1 MIFRLSQKLAKKVKA
16 GTLASPPPDENPY
29 ADWSANLF
37 TADRTQ
43 YIILTNTQSL
53 FSVVMYGKGVTGDCQ
68 FIDRALEN
76 IREFMD
82 DDGQSFVYQRFIAPA
97 TGSVRFSKALNRSV
111 TGSMNDMIVHAKHW
125 LTGGELS
132 PFEVGFKLNEIPMSA
147 LKGPKSERYGIPRE
161 VFKLLADNGESSC
174 EPSEPQQ
181 SPSEAS
187 PKRSKASGATINVPF
202 SSAQR
207 KAIAEILPEI
217 ADRLEVNE
225 NKARTISFTSNELKT
240 IRQRAKDAIRTAE
253 NGMKRNSFRHIVERT
268 TTAIEESHGIG
279 AIPKSERLYQFK
291 ITLLGL
297 EPSIW
302 RRIQVKDGTLDKLHE
317 HIQTSMGWTNSHLH
331 QFEIDGERYGD
342 PQLLYNGWMD
352 ESLPIDST
360 NTRISEIIPKDGER
374 FSFKYEYDFGDGWQH
389 EVLFEG
395 CLHAGKG
402 ERYPLCIEGERACPP
417 EDVGGVWGYAD
428 FLDALADPSHEQHD
442 DFIEWAGPFDP
453 EEFDVGKATKAMRR
467 GLPDW
472 RQYE

>member
-1 MIFRLSQKLAKKVKA
+1 MIFRLSQKLAKKTKA
-16 GTLASPPPDENPY
+16 GTLPSLPPDENPY

-53 FSVVMYGKGVTGDCQ
+53 YSVVMCGKGITDDCL

-82 DDGQSFVYQRFIAPA
+82 DDGQSFVYQRFIVPA
-97 TGSVRFSKALNRSV
+97 SSSVKFGKALNRSV

-125 LTGGELS
+125 LTEGELS
-132 PFEVGFKLNEIPMSA
+132 PFEVGIKLNQIPMSV
-147 LKGPKSERYGIPRE
+147 LRGPKSERYGIPRE
-161 VFKLLADNGESSC
+161 VFKLLSDRGEIAH
-174 EPSEPQQ
+174 ELSETQQ
-181 SPSEAS
+181 SPPETPPTKSDV
-187 PKRSKASGATINVPF
+187 SGPTINVPF

-207 KAIAEILPEI
+207 KAIAEIIPEI
-217 ADRLEVNE
+217 VNRLKLDE
-225 NKARTISFTSNELKT
+225 NKARTIAFTTDELKT
-240 IRQRAKDAIRTAE
+240 IRQRVQDAILTAE
-253 NGMKRNSFRHIVERT
+253 NGIKRNSYRHIVEGT
-268 TTAIEESHGIG
+268 TKAIEESQGIG
-279 AIPKSERLYQFK
+279 SIPKSERLYQFK
-291 ITLLGL
+291 ITLL
-297 EPSIW
+297 ESQPPIW

-352 ESLPIDST
+352 ESLPFDST
-360 NTRISEIIPKDGER
+360 NTRISEIIPRDGKR
-374 FSFKYEYDFGDGWQH
+374 FSFRYEYDFGDGWQH
-389 EVLFEG
+389 EILFEG
-395 CLHAGKG
+395 CLRAGKG
-402 ERYPLCIEGERACPP
+402 ERYPLCVEGERACPP

-428 FLDALADPSHEQHD
+428 FLQALGDPNHEQHED
-442 DFIEWAGPFDP
+442 YMEWSGPFDS
-453 EEFDVGKATKAMRR
+453 EKFDAGKATKAMRR

>member
-1 MIFRLSQKLAKKVKA
+1 MIFRLSQKLAKKTKA
-16 GTLASPPPDENPY
+16 GTLPSLPPDEDPY

-43 YIILTNTQSL
+43 YIILTNTLSL
-53 FSVVMYGKGVTGDCQ
+53 YSVVIYGKGITDDCQ

-82 DDGQSFVYQRFIAPA
+82 DDGQSFAYQRFIVPA
-97 TGSVRFSKALNRSV
+97 SSSVKFAKALNRSV
-111 TGSMNDMIVHAKHW
+111 TGSINDMIVHAKHW
-125 LTGGELS
+125 LTEGELS
-132 PFEVGFKLNEIPMSA
+132 PFEVGIKLNQIPMSA

-161 VFKLLADNGESSC
+161 VFKLLADSG
-174 EPSEPQQ
+174 EPSPVPAEPQQ
-181 SPSEAS
+181 G
-187 PKRSKASGATINVPF
+187 RGKASGPTINVPF

-217 ADRLEVNE
+217 ANRLKLDEK
-225 NKARTISFTSNELKT
+225 KARTIPFTSDELET
-240 IRQRAKDAIRTAE
+240 IHQRAENAIPTAD
-253 NGMKRNSFRHIVERT
+253 NGMKRNSFRHIVEGT
-268 TTAIEESHGIG
+268 TKAIEDSQGIG
-279 AIPKSERLYQFK
+279 SIPKSERLYQFK
-291 ITLLGL
+291 ITLL
-297 EPSIW
+297 ESQPPIW
-302 RRIQVKDGTLDKLHE
+302 RRIQVKDGSLDKLHE

-395 CLHAGKG
+395 CLRAGKG